1 MEAKELMTK
10 RRIEKIASEYEQYG
24 EVSPEIPLNDRNQI
38 DVFVSHSSA
47 DNEFIRKVLLFL
59 RYAKGGV
66 QGYVDWQDPKMQHP
80 TDVETAKRLKDRIK
94 RAKKLIYVV
103 TNDSLKSVWCS
114 WELGFADC
122 DKGVEDVAMLA
133 IKPNNG
139 RWKHNEYLQQYP
151 CISYE
156 NSLFRVT
163 MPDGNSMPLYD
174 WLTNK

>member
-24 EVSPEIPLNDRNQI
+24 EDLPSISLNDNSRI
-38 DVFVSHSSA
+38 HVFVSHSSA
-47 DNEFIRKVLLFL
+47 DNEFITKVLLFL
-59 RYAKGGV
+59 RYAKGGIE
-66 QGYVDWQDPKMQHP
+66 GYVDWQDSQMQHP
-80 TDVETAKRLKDRIK
+80 TDVETAKLLKDRIK

-122 DKGVEDVAMLA
+122 DKGVENVALLA

-139 RWKHNEYLQQYP
+139 YWKNNEYLQQYSW
-151 CISYE
+151 IGYDGK
-156 NSLFRVT
+156 LFRVT
-163 MPDGNSMPLYD
+163 TPDGSSISLYD
-174 WLTNK
+174 WLMK

>member
-38 DVFVSHSSA
+38 DVF
-47 DNEFIRKVLLFL
+47 
-59 RYAKGGV
+59 
-66 QGYVDWQDPKMQHP
+66 
-80 TDVETAKRLKDRIK
+80 AKRLKDRIK

-156 NSLFRVT
+156 NSLFLVT